1 MKARTSFSGLRLPK
15 LAWGRA
21 VVAQRPRV
29 EDAALPVPRAV
40 ARRILIGLMLPAML
54 MPLTSSMADVALPTI
69 RDQFAIQ
76 ADMTAWISTAFTLP
90 FMVLMPVYGRLS
102 DGVGKRRLILAGLLL
117 FALGTAI
124 TLSASNL
131 GWLMIGRAIQ
141 GIGSAGIMPLSMAF
155 ITAVFHPKERGDAL
169 GAWSSVGPIVGFL
182 APLGAGFVVEHWGW
196 RAAFAPPLLFTMA
209 TIVVVA
215 QFVPA
220 GLSRVMPHFWRRFDW
235 IGVLLLT
242 AAVISF
248 IFFVSSRPIT
258 GVAPLQDWRLLAASV
273 VLFALFVR
281 WERGREN
288 PFVQLSL
295 FRRRTFT
302 RASFCAALR
311 MVSMNGS
318 SFLLPLFLV
327 DVYGLTPTTVGGM
340 LMIIPGAMA
349 LVVRYGG
356 QMADRW
362 GSYVPIVMGGVVQ
375 MMTLLVLSQLPTE
388 GALWGLCFV
397 LAGHGF
403 GVGLMLAPLHHAA
416 MRQVDEVEAGSAAGL
431 YSMVRFAGSAVG
443 TALIGVL
450 LQHFLDRGSPTVN
463 AYQNA
468 YLFLAGIAFLG
479 LLTGI
484 GLRKTA
490 AVPGH
495 VAE

>member
-1 MKARTSFSGLRLPK
+1 
-15 LAWGRA
+15 
-21 VVAQRPRV
+21 
-29 EDAALPVPRAV
+29 
-40 ARRILIGLMLPAML
+40 MLPAML

-76 ADMTAWISTAFTLP
+76 ADMTAWVSTAFTLP

-124 TLSASNL
+124 ILSATNL
-131 GWLMIGRAIQ
+131 GWIMIGRAIQ
-141 GIGSAGIMPLSMAF
+141 GIGSAGIMPLSIAF
-155 ITAVFHPKERGDAL
+155 ITAVFHSKERGEAL
-169 GAWSSVGPIVGFL
+169 GAWSSVGPLVGFL

-196 RAAFAPPLLFTMA
+196 RSAFAPPLLFTVV
-209 TIVVVA
+209 TLVVVA

-258 GVAPLQDWRLLAASV
+258 GVAPLQDWRLLTVAV
-273 VLFALFVR
+273 VLFALFIR

-288 PFVQLSL
+288 PFVVLDL
-295 FRRRTFT
+295 FRRGTFT
-302 RASFCAALR
+302 RASFCASMR
-311 MVSMNGS
+311 MITMNGS

-327 DVYGLTPTTVGGM
+327 DVYGLTPTAVGGM

-362 GSYVPIVMGGVVQ
+362 GSRVPIVMGGVVQ
-375 MMTLLVLSQLPTE
+375 MTTMLILSQLP
-388 GALWGLCFV
+388 AQVSLWWLFFV

-416 MRQVDEVEAGSAAGL
+416 MRHITDSEAGSAAGL

-450 LQHFLDRGSPTVN
+450 LQYFLDLGLPTVD
-463 AYQNA
+463 AYQNS
-468 YLFLAGIAFLG
+468 YLFLAAISL
-479 LLTGI
+479 I
-484 GLRKTA
+484 GLSVSIGLKKTST
-490 AVPGH
+490 VPLQMS
-495 VAE
+495 E

>member
-1 MKARTSFSGLRLPK
+1 MKSRLSFSALRSPK
-15 LAWGRA
+15 AAWGRTVQSQHPQVDEA
-21 VVAQRPRV
+21 
-29 EDAALPVPRAV
+29 ELPVPRAV
-40 ARRILIGLMLPAML
+40 ARRILIGLMLPSML
-54 MPLTSSMADVALPTI
+54 VPLTSSMADVALPTM

-117 FALGTAI
+117 FALGTMI
-124 TLSASNL
+124 TLSATHL
-131 GWLMIGRAIQ
+131 GWLMLGRAIQ
-141 GIGSAGIMPLSMAF
+141 GIGSAGIMPLSIAF
-155 ITAVFHPKERGDAL
+155 ISAVFHPKERGEAL

-182 APLGAGFVVEHWGW
+182 APLGAGFVVELWGW
-196 RAAFAPPLLFTMA
+196 RAAFAPPLLFTVL

-220 GLSRVMPHFWRRFDW
+220 GLSQVMPHFWRRFDW

-258 GVAPLQDWRLLAASV
+258 GVDPLQDWRLLGASLL
-273 VLFALFVR
+273 LFALFIR

-288 PFVQLSL
+288 PFVSLGL
-295 FRRRTFT
+295 FRRASFT
-302 RASFCAALR
+302 RASLCASMR
-311 MVSMNGS
+311 MITMNGS

-362 GSYVPIVMGGVVQ
+362 GSRVPIVMGGVVQ
-375 MMTLLVLSQLPTE
+375 MTTMLVLSQLPTQ
-388 GALWGLCFV
+388 ASLWWLFLV

-416 MRQVDEVEAGSAAGL
+416 MRQISEGEMGSAAGL

-450 LQHFLDRGSPTVN
+450 LQFFLDQGLPTMD

-468 YLFLAGIAFLG
+468 YLFLAGIALLG
-479 LLTGI
+479 LVAGI
-484 GLRKTA
+484 GLNKAST
-490 AVPGH
+490 VPGQ
-495 VAE
+495 VVE

>member
-1 MKARTSFSGLRLPK
+1 MKSRLSLSALRSPK
-15 LAWGRA
+15 AAWGRA
-21 VVAQRPRV
+21 VKPPRPRV
-29 EDAALPVPRAV
+29 AEAELPVPRAV

-54 MPLTSSMADVALPTI
+54 MPLAGSMTNVALPTI
-69 RDQFAIQ
+69 RDQFAIS
-76 ADMTAWISTAFTLP
+76 ADMTAWVATAFTLP

-117 FALGTAI
+117 FALGTMM
-124 TLSASNL
+124 TLLATNL
-131 GWLMIGRAIQ
+131 SWIMIGRVIQ
-141 GIGSAGIMPLSMAF
+141 GIGSAGIMPLSIAF
-155 ITAVFHPKERGDAL
+155 VTAVFHPQERGEAL
-169 GAWSSVGPIVGFL
+169 GVWSSVGPMVGFL
-182 APLGAGFVVEHWGW
+182 APLGAGLVVEQWGW
-196 RAAFAPPLLFTMA
+196 RASFAPPLLLTVV

-220 GLSRVMPHFWRRFDW
+220 GLSSVMPQFWRRFDW

-258 GVAPLQDWRLLAASV
+258 GVAPLQDWRLLTAAV
-273 VLFALFVR
+273 VLFTLFIR

-288 PFVQLSL
+288 PFVALDL
-295 FRRRTFT
+295 FRRSTFS
-302 RASFCAALR
+302 RASLCASMR
-311 MVSMNGS
+311 MITMNGG

-327 DVYGLTPTTVGGM
+327 DVYGLTPTAVGGM

-362 GSYVPIVMGGVVQ
+362 GSRVPIVIGGVVQ
-375 MMTLLVLSQLPTE
+375 MITMLILSQLP
-388 GALWGLCFV
+388 AQVSLWWIFLV
-397 LAGHGF
+397 LAAHGF

-416 MRQVDEVEAGSAAGL
+416 MHQIADSEAGSAAGL

-450 LQHFLDRGSPTVN
+450 LQYFLDLGLPTIN

-468 YLFLAGIAFLG
+468 YLFLAGMALVG
-479 LLTGI
+479 LITGI
-484 GLRKTA
+484 GLKKTSTRFIS
-490 AVPGH
+490 
-495 VAE
+495 

>member
-1 MKARTSFSGLRLPK
+1 MKARISFSGLRSPK
-15 LAWGRA
+15 AMWGRA
-21 VVAQRPRV
+21 TAAPPPRI
-29 EDAALPVPRAV
+29 EDAALPVPRHV
-40 ARRILIGLMLPAML
+40 ARRILIGLMLPSML

-69 RDQFAIQ
+69 RDQFAIR
-76 ADMTAWISTAFTLP
+76 ADMTAWVSTAFTLP

-117 FALGTAI
+117 FALGTMI
-124 TLSASNL
+124 VLSATNL
-131 GWLMIGRAIQ
+131 GWLMLGRAIQ
-141 GIGSAGIMPLSMAF
+141 GIGSAGIMPLSIAF
-155 ITAVFHPKERGDAL
+155 ITAVFHPKERGEAL
-169 GAWSSVGPIVGFL
+169 GAWSSVGPLVGFL
-182 APLGAGFVVEHWGW
+182 APLGAGFVVEFWGW
-196 RAAFAPPLLFTMA
+196 RAAFAPPLLFTVL
-209 TIVVVA
+209 TVVVVA

-235 IGVLLLT
+235 MGVLLLT

-258 GVAPLQDWRLLAASV
+258 GVAPLQDWRLLGASLL
-273 VLFALFVR
+273 LFAIFIR
-281 WERGREN
+281 WERRHEN
-288 PFVQLSL
+288 PFVLLGL
-295 FRRRTFT
+295 FRRGMFT
-302 RASFCAALR
+302 RASFCASMR
-311 MVSMNGS
+311 MVTMSGG

-327 DVYGLTPTTVGGM
+327 DVYGLTPTTLGGM

-362 GSYVPIVMGGVVQ
+362 GSRVPIVMGGVVQ
-375 MMTLLVLSQLPTE
+375 MITMLILSQLPAQASL
-388 GALWGLCFV
+388 GWLILV

-416 MRQVDEVEAGSAAGL
+416 MRQISDGEMGTAAGL

-450 LQHFLDRGSPTVN
+450 LQFFLDQGLPTVN

-468 YLFLAGIAFLG
+468 YLFLAGIALLG
-479 LLTGI
+479 LIAGI
-484 GLRKTA
+484 GLNKA
-490 AVPGH
+490 ATVPGQ